1 MRKVSTKYLKAGM
14 KIARSVYDSRGRLLL
29 ADGLELTESLI
40 RRLSEMEIGFL
51 YVEDELFAGDVPLCG
66 IVNQRTRIKSVK
78 LLKETF
84 KDLKNKICINMQ
96 KEEIINSL
104 IEEILG
110 NCGTLINF
118 YEIRTYD
125 AYTFC
130 HSVNVCILSL
140 LIGIILGYDR
150 QKLKDIGIGALL
162 HDIGKIKISRKI
174 LNKREALTSEELRQI
189 RRHPT
194 EGFNILRRF
203 QDIPLLSANIVLQHH
218 ERLDGGGYPYRLSG
232 DEIHEYA
239 RIVMIADVFD
249 AMTSHRPYRA
259 AYPVV
264 QAADFIALQAGRV
277 FEADFVTA
285 LFSNIL
291 PLSAVNALMLNRY
304 SGKNK

>member
-174 LNKREALTSEELRQI
+174 LNKREDLTSEELRQI